1 MFVLT
6 LSVARIT
13 RLPFASQMNFLDQ
26 PFNEDGTPYGPTKY
40 KELVRERYFIS
51 KHSNISYSDT
61 GKMSPV
67 ERGYVRDF
75 IIEELKEQQKILDKI
90 NEKSGRK

>member
-1 MFVLT
+1 M
-6 LSVARIT
+6 ARIT

-26 PFNEDGTPYGPTKY
+26 QFNEDGTPYGPARY
-40 KELVRERYFIS
+40 KDLVRERYFIS

-67 ERGYVRDF
+67 ERTYIRDF
-75 IIEELKEQQKILDKI
+75 ITDELKEQQKILDKI